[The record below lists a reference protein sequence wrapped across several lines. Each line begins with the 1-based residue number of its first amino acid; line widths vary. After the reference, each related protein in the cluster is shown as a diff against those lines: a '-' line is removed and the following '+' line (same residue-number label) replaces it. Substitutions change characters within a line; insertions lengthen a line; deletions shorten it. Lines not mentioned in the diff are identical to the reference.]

1 MEGIVTDES
10 TCAFTVAQFCHR
22 YQIGRTRFYE
32 EVNSGRLPLRKLGR
46 KTLVT
51 KTDAENWLLSLPLV
65 PVREVA

>member
-1 MEGIVTDES
+1 MTDES
-10 TCAFTVAQFCHR
+10 MCAFTVAQFCHR

-51 KTDAENWLLSLPLV
+51 RTDAENWLRSLPLV
-65 PVREVA
+65 GMQEVA